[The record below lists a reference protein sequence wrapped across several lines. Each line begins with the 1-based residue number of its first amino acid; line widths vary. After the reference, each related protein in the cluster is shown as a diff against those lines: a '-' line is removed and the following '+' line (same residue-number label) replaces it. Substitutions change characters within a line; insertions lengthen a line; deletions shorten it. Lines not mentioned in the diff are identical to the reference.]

1 MQTGATVVAY
11 DGSPLKPMGVLWDLV
26 EKLKSV
32 HSTIDRVVAGVA
44 GTLRLYRQVDYARH
58 FPSIPSHPPTS

>member
-1 MQTGATVVAY
+1 MQTGAAVVAY

-32 HSTIDRVVAGVA
+32 VHLEIVKLPALKSDNSLG
-44 GTLRLYRQVDYARH
+44 
-58 FPSIPSHPPTS
+58 